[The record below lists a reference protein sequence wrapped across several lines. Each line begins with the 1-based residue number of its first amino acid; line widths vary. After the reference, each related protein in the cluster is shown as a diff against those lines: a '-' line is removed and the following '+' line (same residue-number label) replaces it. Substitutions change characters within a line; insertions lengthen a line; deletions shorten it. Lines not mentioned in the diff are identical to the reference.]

1 MTTPAAMTEA
11 QMLKANEGLIYKFA
25 MKFIRAYPNLADD
38 ILQAAKIGF
47 LRAIRQCDT
56 EKGSINTLAGFLVLR
71 EITDMLTSER
81 LVSAPNH
88 KLTEMRQAMR
98 KLEAG
103 ETLTEKERQRV
114 TLGLQPTSLNIPF
127 PGAEDGADSLSLLA
141 CDEPGPAE
149 LTIQRDAAARVK
161 NAVASLP
168 EIQRA
173 AIIARFWGDAT
184 LDEIA
189 EKRDVT
195 REAARQAVT
204 KGLKTLGTRLAL
216 CA

>member
-1 MTTPAAMTEA
+1 MTTSAVMTEA
-11 QMLKANEGLIYKFA
+11 QLLKANEGLICKFA
-25 MKFIRAYPNLADD
+25 MRFLRAYPALADD
-38 ILQAAKIGF
+38 ILQAARLGF
-47 LRAIRQCDT
+47 ILAVRKHDP
-56 EKGSINTLAGFLVLR
+56 EKGALGTLAGFLVMR

-114 TLGLQPTSLNIPF
+114 TLGIPHSSLNTPL
-127 PGAEDGADSLSLLA
+127 PGTEDGADSLGMLP
-141 CDEPGPAE
+141 CPEPGPAE
-149 LTIQRDAAARVK
+149 LAERADTAARVQS
-161 NAVASLP
+161 AVSSLT

-189 EKRDVT
+189 EKRGVT
-195 REAARQAVT
+195 REAARQAVN
-204 KGLKTLGTRLAL
+204 KGLKTLGTRLAA